1 MTARGHGQADLERAL
16 GAWSWEYK
24 QSLYAPVFSGV
35 ERLRE
40 APDTGMSVVVVT
52 WNPGRGTQACLEAL
66 KRSGGMGFEL
76 VLVDNGAGREA
87 CAPLEEYADAV
98 VRLAANTGAYLSRNL
113 GALFA
118 TGEVLCFVD
127 DDGLPDPGFV
137 LHHARAMADHDV
149 LSVRGV
155 CRPATDNP
163 LNSIAGHYHL
173 GDAPFPRF
181 SDMEGNSSYL
191 AGAFRALGGWNDA
204 IRFGHGGVELACRLW
219 RLAPDPARQ
228 IYHPGPVL
236 AHDYT
241 ADEVSLERKRERQ
254 ARAKAQVKALHPDI
268 CDFLAMWKDYKDR
281 TDLVRPRIATR
292 REGPGHPQ
300 WDHALPRLV
309 DAVRAVDAG

>member
-1 MTARGHGQADLERAL
+1 MSGRESAPADLARAL
-16 GAWSWEYK
+16 AAWGWEYK
-24 QSLYAPVFSGV
+24 QPLYAPVFAGV
-35 ERLRE
+35 QRLRE

-52 WNPGRGTQACLEAL
+52 WNPGGGTCICLEAL
-66 KRSGGMGFEL
+66 KRLGGMEFEL
-76 VLVDNGAGREA
+76 VLVDNGAGRDA
-87 CAPLEEYADAV
+87 CAPLEEHADVV
-98 VRLAANTGAYLSRNL
+98 VRLGGNTGAYLSRNL

-118 TGEVLCFVD
+118 TGEALCFVD

-137 LHHARAMADHDV
+137 LRHARALADHDV

-163 LNSIAGHYHL
+163 LNAIAGHYHL

-219 RLAPDPARQ
+219 RLVPDPARQ

-241 ADEVSLERKRERQ
+241 ADEASLARKRERQ

-268 CDFLAMWKDYKDR
+268 CDFLAMWKDYKGR
-281 TDLVRPRIATR
+281 TDLVRPRGAAPV
-292 REGPGHPQ
+292 EGEEWDRAPG
-300 WDHALPRLV
+300 RLL
-309 DAVRAVDAG
+309 DCVRSLGE